1 MRVTVLP
8 PKKIAAEFELEHFYG
23 AGQRGLRHIALL
35 RRAREVELI
44 GNREKIADRCI
55 SMEVLFCT
63 PMPEQRSATLGSSN
77 HAAIVTR
84 SSQTTI
90 VSVINTL

>member
-44 GNREKIADRCI
+44 GNREKIANLVHFHG
-55 SMEVLFCT
+55 S
-63 PMPEQRSATLGSSN
+63 TLLYPDAG
-77 HAAIVTR
+77 AAISYSRFV
-84 SSQTTI
+84 
-90 VSVINTL
+90 